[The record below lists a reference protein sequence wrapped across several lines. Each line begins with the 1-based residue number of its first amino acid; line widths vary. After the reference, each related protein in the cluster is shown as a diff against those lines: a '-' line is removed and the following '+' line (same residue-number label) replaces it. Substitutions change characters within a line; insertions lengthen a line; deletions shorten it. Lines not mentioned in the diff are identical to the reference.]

1 MSDDTNN
8 LMMSIFSSKITV
20 ELNLFDIKEI
30 FDKVKWDIRN
40 YSVELVIFDDAQR
53 SRISTKRD

>member
-1 MSDDTNN
+1 MNDDLMVNN
-8 LMMSIFSSKITV
+8 KQ
-20 ELNLFDIKEI
+20 I
-30 FDKVKWDIRN
+30 FDKVIWDIRN